1 MFPDFTSA
9 ELKTIS
15 KTPYDVIDK
24 PTQWI
29 SVAQNIRL
37 AARLWRPDILEPV
50 PVVVEIIPYR
60 RQDGTLPVDE
70 RIHPYW
76 AGHGIAALR
85 VDLRG
90 CGDSD
95 GILEDEYLKV
105 EQDDAIAVIEW
116 VAKQP
121 WCNGEVGMTGLSWG
135 GFASL
140 QVAGLRPKAL
150 KAIIAIGATVD
161 RYNDD
166 VHYKNGCL
174 LNENF
179 GWGSSLTA
187 FTTRPPDPSI
197 VGEDWRS
204 IWLNRLENLNF
215 FAINWLEH
223 QTRNA
228 YWEHGSVCENFEA
241 IEVPVMIVSGWN
253 DLYVNALPALMDNL
267 KGRCHAVCG
276 PWAHHFPHLGTPGPS
291 YDYLGASLA
300 WWRQW
305 LSGKAEKPK
314 PEKTHLTFIKDGA
327 IPNPSDQRVAG
338 RWIEGQTWPS
348 PSTTMTCMYLAEHG
362 LTKKAVASPQIQIHS
377 PIETGV
383 TAGEWIPHCSG
394 SEIAGCQRSIDAQ
407 STCFDSQVLDQS
419 IEVFGRP
426 ELSVSLHSNAATG
439 NFIARLCD
447 VSPDGSSEL
456 VSIGVLNLSHRNG
469 SKHPIPMPIYE
480 AQKLHLK
487 LDYTGHRFLIGHKIR
502 IALSTA
508 YWPFIWPSVDNPILT
523 LSKQPAY
530 LSLPLHVDSAEKPVQ
545 VSRPI
550 APPVSAL
557 TIKRPPN
564 SKRTVKRDWHK
575 NKTSLTIEDDLGET
589 LYHKNN
595 LLTSAIKY
603 ESYEISHN
611 NPLSSKAKL
620 TWNFEYGRDK
630 WAVRTITE
638 TQMTSDKN
646 YYFLTAKVRAYERH
660 KKVFEKTFD
669 HKVLR
674 NN

>member
-197 VGEDWRS
+197 VGKDWRS
-204 IWLNRLENLNF
+204 IWLNRLENPKLFCN
-215 FAINWLEH
+215 
-223 QTRNA
+223 Q
-228 YWEHGSVCENFEA
+228 
-241 IEVPVMIVSGWN
+241 
-253 DLYVNALPALMDNL
+253 
-267 KGRCHAVCG
+267 
-276 PWAHHFPHLGTPGPS
+276 
-291 YDYLGASLA
+291 LA
-300 WWRQW
+300 
-305 LSGKAEKPK
+305 
-314 PEKTHLTFIKDGA
+314 
-327 IPNPSDQRVAG
+327 
-338 RWIEGQTWPS
+338 
-348 PSTTMTCMYLAEHG
+348 
-362 LTKKAVASPQIQIHS
+362 
-377 PIETGV
+377 
-383 TAGEWIPHCSG
+383 
-394 SEIAGCQRSIDAQ
+394 
-407 STCFDSQVLDQS
+407 
-419 IEVFGRP
+419 
-426 ELSVSLHSNAATG
+426 
-439 NFIARLCD
+439 
-447 VSPDGSSEL
+447 
-456 VSIGVLNLSHRNG
+456 
-469 SKHPIPMPIYE
+469 
-480 AQKLHLK
+480 
-487 LDYTGHRFLIGHKIR
+487 
-502 IALSTA
+502 
-508 YWPFIWPSVDNPILT
+508 
-523 LSKQPAY
+523 
-530 LSLPLHVDSAEKPVQ
+530 
-545 VSRPI
+545 
-550 APPVSAL
+550 
-557 TIKRPPN
+557 
-564 SKRTVKRDWHK
+564 
-575 NKTSLTIEDDLGET
+575 
-589 LYHKNN
+589 
-595 LLTSAIKY
+595 
-603 ESYEISHN
+603 
-611 NPLSSKAKL
+611 
-620 TWNFEYGRDK
+620 
-630 WAVRTITE
+630 
-638 TQMTSDKN
+638 
-646 YYFLTAKVRAYERH
+646 
-660 KKVFEKTFD
+660 
-669 HKVLR
+669 
-674 NN
+674 